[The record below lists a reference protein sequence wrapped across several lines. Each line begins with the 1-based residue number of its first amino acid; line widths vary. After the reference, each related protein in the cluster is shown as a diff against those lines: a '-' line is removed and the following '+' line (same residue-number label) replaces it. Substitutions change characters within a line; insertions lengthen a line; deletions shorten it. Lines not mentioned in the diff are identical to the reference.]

1 MHASR
6 PKDKEE
12 NIYIYIYTTIKLK
25 QHAHT
30 KPYRVF
36 FSAVIVVGTIVE
48 RGIPP
53 LTYPLVMSGPS
64 RRKVSY
70 VVVV

>member
-6 PKDKEE
+6 PMDLEE
-12 NIYIYIYTTIKLK
+12 IKIYIINKLK

-30 KPYRVF
+30 KPYRGF
-36 FSAVIVVGTIVE
+36 FSVVVDVGTIVE

-53 LTYPLVMSGPS
+53 LTYPLVTSGPS
-64 RRKVSY
+64 RRKASY